1 MKNTPNDLKIRLRST
16 PALTIVLFFKTLSA
30 VLASLV
36 LCSLV
41 LCSQVSALEVYT
53 WVDENGRTH
62 YSTEKPANEH
72 ATKKNNINNQYSP
85 SSGTPA
91 YLQRYMD
98 STPTPTNDSGQPLVG
113 KGPVTLFSTEWCG
126 YCRKAR
132 EYMRKNNIVFKD
144 YDIEKSP
151 VAQKLYQQH
160 GGKGIPLLVFGD
172 KRMRG
177 FSAERFETLYYSK

>member
-16 PALTIVLFFKTLSA
+16 PALTIVLFFKPLSA
-30 VLASLV
+30 VLA
-36 LCSLV
+36 SLV

-172 KRMRG
+172 TRMRG
-177 FSAERFETLYYSK
+177 FSVERFETLYYSK